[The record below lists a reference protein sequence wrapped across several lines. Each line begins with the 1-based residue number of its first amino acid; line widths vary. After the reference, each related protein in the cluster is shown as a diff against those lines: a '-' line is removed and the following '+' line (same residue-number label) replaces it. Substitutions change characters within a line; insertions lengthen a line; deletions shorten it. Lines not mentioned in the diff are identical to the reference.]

1 MPFIYACSDIHG
13 FLEPLEDIL
22 CLVDLSDKD
31 NKLIFCGD
39 YVDYGKNSCKVL
51 YRIKELTE
59 LYPKQVVALMGNHE
73 YMFLEFLSV
82 EDSDIQAI
90 EWLATDKDFLMINS
104 FISSDTKAA
113 ISIHINQGRANNYFS
128 AFEKCV
134 PIIKQDI
141 LSNHNDIIEWLK
153 NLPYYYEIEDQI
165 FVHAGIDEEA
175 GEYWQWGT
183 LEELFVSK
191 FPATFGKFYKDIIAG
206 HISAS
211 SLAKDRAF
219 TDIYWDKKS
228 HYFIDGNTNYSG
240 IIPLLK
246 YDTTNKSYWC
256 IKVQHGSNGK
266 DAKVVTEK
274 EILTS

>member
-22 CLVDLSDKD
+22 CQIDLSNTD

-39 YVDYGKNSCKVL
+39 YIDYGKNSCKVL

-59 LYPKQVVALMGNHE
+59 QYPKQVIALMGNHE

-82 EDSDIQAI
+82 SDSDIQAI

-104 FISSDTKAA
+104 FISSDTKTA
-113 ISIHINQGRANNYFS
+113 ISIHINQGGANNYFS
-128 AFEKCV
+128 VFEKCV

-141 LSNHNDIIEWLK
+141 FSNHRDLIEWLK
-153 NLPYYYEIEDQI
+153 KLPYYYETEDQI

-175 GEYWQWGT
+175 EEFWQWGT
-183 LEELFVSK
+183 PEELFVSK
-191 FPATFGKFYKDIIAG
+191 YPATFGKFYKDIIAG
-206 HISAS
+206 HVSAG

-219 TDIYWDKKS
+219 TDIYWDNKS
-228 HYFIDGNTNYSG
+228 HYFIDGNTNHSG
-240 IIPLLK
+240 MIPLLK
-246 YDTTNKSYWC
+246 YDTINKRYWC
-256 IKVQHGSNGK
+256 IKVQQGPKSKDGK
-266 DAKVVTEK
+266 IITEK
-274 EILTS
+274 EIMSI

>member
-13 FLEPLEDIL
+13 FLVPLEEIL
-22 CLVDLSDKD
+22 CLIDLSNSD

-39 YVDYGKNSCKVL
+39 YIDYGKNSCKVL

-59 LYPKQVVALMGNHE
+59 QYPKQVIALMGNHE

-82 EDSDIQAI
+82 KVSDIQAI
-90 EWLATDKDFLMINS
+90 EWLATDKDFLTINS
-104 FISSDTKAA
+104 FISSDTNAA
-113 ISIHINQGRANNYFS
+113 VSIHINQDDANNYFS
-128 AFEKCV
+128 AYEKCV

-141 LSNHNDIIEWLK
+141 LSNHSELIKWLK
-153 NLPYYYEIEDQI
+153 NLPYYYETEDQI

-175 GEYWQWGT
+175 AEFWQWGT
-183 LEELFVSK
+183 PEEFFVSK
-191 FPATFGKFYKDIIAG
+191 YPATFGKFYKDIISG
-206 HISAS
+206 HVSAS

-219 TDIYWDKKS
+219 TDIYWDNKS

-246 YDTTNKSYWC
+246 YDTINKRYWC
-256 IKVQHGSNGK
+256 IKVH